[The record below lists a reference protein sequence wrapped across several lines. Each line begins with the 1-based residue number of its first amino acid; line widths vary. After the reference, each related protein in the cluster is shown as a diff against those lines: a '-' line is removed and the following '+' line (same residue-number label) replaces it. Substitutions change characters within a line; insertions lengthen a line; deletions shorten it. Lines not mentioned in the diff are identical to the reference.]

1 MWCRASPRPFSE
13 KSKFSISLDQ
23 KSTVKSLQFA
33 LILWQVES
41 PAKLYPFY
49 QSFQGCDEIFWVCKR
64 FAKQVSFLL

>member
-1 MWCRASPRPFSE
+1 MWCRTSPRAFSE

-41 PAKLYPFY
+41 PVKLYPFY
-49 QSFQGCDEIFWVCKR
+49 QSFQGCDEIF
-64 FAKQVSFLL
+64 

>member
-1 MWCRASPRPFSE
+1 MWCRTGPRPFSE

-41 PAKLYPFY
+41 PVKLYPFY
-49 QSFQGCDEIFWVCKR
+49 QSFQGCDEIF
-64 FAKQVSFLL
+64 